1 MESNPLQQK
10 KEVVPGLRGME
21 KHDILSL
28 RRPIVDLYRQYQEEI
43 EGGEYGL
50 ILGDDVS
57 GRIPTLILSE
67 VIKSTYEKHG
77 NTLPLTR
84 FVAGGYHISSKY
96 DSESKDQLERR
107 MLGTEQLVRS
117 YVKEMKARDSGARAL
132 LITEGIS
139 YGAALNDLL
148 DGIKRVG
155 IDLDVAAVGGL
166 ESGVETVQ
174 KKHGVRVSVG
184 QEHVPGIYGHRAL
197 TGLQK
202 ERGSPVARALHQI
215 HPYTNVNAPVREARE
230 LVHKVA
236 LGVLE
241 DVASTK
247 E

>member
-1 MESNPLQQK
+1 
-10 KEVVPGLRGME
+10 ME

-28 RRPIVDLYRQYQEEI
+28 RRPIADLYRQYQEEI
-43 EGGEYGL
+43 ERGEYGL

-67 VIKSTYEKHG
+67 VIKSAYAKHG
-77 NTLPLTR
+77 NTPPLTR

-107 MLGTEQLVRS
+107 MLGTEELMRNF
-117 YVKEMKARDSGARAL
+117 VKEMEARNSGTRTL
-132 LITEGIS
+132 LVTEGIS
-139 YGAALNDLL
+139 YGAALNTLL
-148 DGIKRVG
+148 DGVKRAGV
-155 IDLDVAAVGGL
+155 DLDVAAVGGL
-166 ESGVETVQ
+166 ESGVKAIE

-230 LVHKVA
+230 LVHEVA

-241 DVASTK
+241 DVASPK